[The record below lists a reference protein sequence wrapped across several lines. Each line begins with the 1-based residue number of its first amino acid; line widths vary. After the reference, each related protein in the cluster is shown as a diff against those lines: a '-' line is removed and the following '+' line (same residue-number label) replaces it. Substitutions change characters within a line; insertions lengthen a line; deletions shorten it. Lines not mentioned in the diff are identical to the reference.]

1 MVDVVD
7 GEEGWIPAV
16 AGDACV
22 QPIFGS
28 GFLLGVWTGVG
39 GLYGAYPFGPV
50 VDVTSSVA
58 PLALGL
64 DPTPGFADWAVEW
77 AARAKVARAMGL
89 RLAIADI
96 ESLIWS

>member
-1 MVDVVD
+1 MVDVVY
-7 GEEGWIPAV
+7 GKERWVPAV

-28 GFLLGVWTGVG
+28 GLLLGMWTGAE

-64 DPTPGFADWAVEW
+64 DPTPGFADWAVDW
-77 AARAKVARAMGL
+77 AARAKVARAIGL
-89 RLAIADI
+89 KMAIADI
-96 ESLIWS
+96 EFLIWS